1 MNIQAKKLSLI
12 EWLVSLQDER
22 VINKMY
28 SFREK
33 LAHTPD
39 KRITIDELLAELELS
54 EKGRKAGKV
63 TDIDELEKE
72 SKNW

>member
-12 EWLVSLQDER
+12 EWLVSLKDET

-28 SFREK
+28 NFREK

-39 KRITIDELLAELELS
+39 KRITLDELLAELELS
-54 EKGRKAGKV
+54 ERARKAGRV
-63 TDIDELEKE
+63 IGIDELEKE
-72 SKNW
+72 SENW

>member
-12 EWLVSLQDER
+12 EWLVSLQDET

-28 SFREK
+28 SLREK

-39 KRITIDELLAELELS
+39 KRITMDELLAELELS
-54 EKGRKAGKV
+54 EKSRKANKV
-63 TDIDELEKE
+63 IGIDELEKE
-72 SKNW
+72 SENW